1 MLTWLA
7 PDGRLIL
14 LTASLRSF
22 SVGFVS
28 VMLGLYLA
36 ETGLDAVRVGT
47 VLAAVLAGSTVF
59 ILFAS
64 LFADRMGRK
73 RFFITLTLFTVLG
86 GALFPLT
93 GSFLLLLLVSGF
105 AGFGL
110 GGADRG
116 AHGALEQPI
125 LARSA
130 PDANRTTLF
139 AYYHVIRGASAALG
153 ALFSGMP
160 AILEGTLAIDLLDA
174 YRAMFFV
181 YAGLG
186 LVIAAVFLRLSRAAE
201 APVGGGRR
209 SLFSWP
215 RRSKGIIYRLTA
227 LGAMDSSGDGL
238 MVQTFMAYWFNLRF
252 DLSLESLAGVF
263 FGVNVLSSISAFIA
277 AWLAKRI
284 GLLNT
289 MVFTHIPANLLSIG
303 MAFAPFA
310 WLAVGMM
317 LLRGFL
323 SQMDVPTRNSYTMAV
338 VDPEEQTVAAGLSQL
353 GRQGGQLA
361 SPYVAGQLVAASL
374 PGAPLVVGGA
384 IKVVYDL
391 LLWQQFRRVR
401 PTEEQARRQTGRAS
415 SDDSDPGNLR

>member
-1 MLTWLA
+1 MLGWLA

-14 LTASLRSF
+14 LTSSLRSF

-36 ETGLDAVRVGT
+36 ETGLDPVRVGT

-59 ILFAS
+59 IMLAS
-64 LFADRMGRK
+64 LFADRVGRK
-73 RFFITLTLFTVLG
+73 RFFIALTLLTILG

-93 GSFLLLLLVSGF
+93 DSFLLLLLVSGF

-130 PDANRTTLF
+130 PAASRTALF
-139 AYYHVIRGASAALG
+139 AWYHVIRGASAALG
-153 ALFSGMP
+153 ALFSGLP
-160 AILEGTLAIDLLDA
+160 VIFEQALAFDLLAA
-174 YRAMFFV
+174 YQVMFFV
-181 YAGLG
+181 YAGVG
-186 LVIAAVFLRLSRAAE
+186 VLVVLVFLRLSPAAE
-201 APVGGGRR
+201 APAGEGRR

-252 DLSLESLAGVF
+252 DLSLESLAGIF
-263 FGVNVLSSISAFIA
+263 FGVNVLSSLSAFIA

-374 PGAPLVVGGA
+374 PGAPLVIGGTV
-384 IKVVYDL
+384 KVVYDL
-391 LLWQQFRRVR
+391 LLLHQFRNVR
-401 PTEEQARRQTGRAS
+401 PPEEQPAQAVAADEAR
-415 SDDSDPGNLR
+415 DEEE

>member
-1 MLTWLA
+1 MLGWLA
-7 PDGRLIL
+7 PDGRLVL

-36 ETGLDAVRVGT
+36 ETGFDAVRIGA
-47 VLAAVLAGSTVF
+47 VLAAVLAGSTFF
-59 ILFAS
+59 IMLAS

-73 RFFITLTLFTVLG
+73 RFFIALTLLTILG

-93 GSFLLLLLVSGF
+93 ESFLLLLLVAGF

-116 AHGALEQPI
+116 AHGALDQPI
-125 LARSA
+125 LARST
-130 PDANRTTLF
+130 PDTKRTTIF
-139 AYYHVIRGASAALG
+139 AYYHVIRGMSAALG
-153 ALFSGMP
+153 ALFSSMP
-160 AILEGTLAIDLLDA
+160 VFMERALDVEVLDA
-174 YRAMFFV
+174 YRVMFFL
-181 YAGLG
+181 YACVGVLIV
-186 LVIAAVFLRLSRAAE
+186 LVFTRLSTAAE
-201 APVGGGRR
+201 APEAEGRR

-238 MVQTFMAYWFNLRF
+238 MVQTFMAYWFSLRF

-263 FGVNVLSSISAFIA
+263 FGVNVLSSLSAFIA
-277 AWLAKRI
+277 VWLAKRI

-310 WLAVGMM
+310 WLAVSMM

-323 SQMDVPTRNSYTMAV
+323 SQMDVPTRQSYTMAV
-338 VDPEEQTVAAGLSQL
+338 VDPAEQTVAAGLSQL
-353 GRQGGQLA
+353 GRQGGQLP
-361 SPYVAGQLVAASL
+361 SPYIAGQLVAASL
-374 PGAPLVVGGA
+374 PGAPLIIGGTV
-384 IKVVYDL
+384 KVIYDL
-391 LLWQQFRRVR
+391 LLLHQFRNIH
-401 PTEEQARRQTGRAS
+401 PPEEQTRQGGGAP
-415 SDDSDPGNLR
+415 SDEHDTGNLRQ